1 VTGQLADHAEPAAP
15 AAQNAPPPVVARPWR
30 VRRAVPI
37 RAALWVVAGAL
48 AVFDLVL
55 IQTAGELDSM
65 PFQLAMLAACST
77 VAGGLVAWKQ
87 LPGNQVGPIMT
98 LAGFNFLC
106 IFLIHSR
113 SDPLYTIG
121 LAVQASYTG
130 LLVHLLL
137 AYPAGRLARRER
149 RLVVVAG
156 YAVPGALWLAHL
168 LVHDPNRPSPDN
180 GGGAF
185 ERPDNLLLVT
195 SQPTLDDLLQVVVGC
210 WNALLL
216 TCMVVVLVWR
226 WRHASPIARRLVAPV
241 LWVGVVWAA
250 HKAWQWLPLAELKAS
265 LYRHKDGYINLLGT
279 IDDLL
284 GWAEILVLV
293 AALLFAAVLRQ
304 RLARSGVADL
314 VLELDATPAPGR
326 LQQALA
332 RSLGDPSVRV
342 LYRTPQQRGW
352 VDSAGR
358 QAAPPADTD
367 PSRAVVTVTRGG
379 RVVAAIV
386 HDAALR
392 DQPLRVRGAAA
403 TAGLALENERLGAL
417 ARARLDEVRAS
428 RARVVAAGDAARRR
442 IERDLHDGAQQYLI
456 ALYLQLRQVE
466 AQTAGAPAEALEAEL
481 EATATAA
488 ERLNQEL
495 RALADGIHPA
505 ALSERGLPGALAAL
519 AATAPV
525 PVRVL
530 AVPERRLPEPV
541 EAAAWFVVS
550 ELVTNAA
557 KFAQATGVTVQA
569 VLESEL
575 HVRVEDDGVGGVV
588 VTAGGG
594 LEGLRD
600 RVAALRGR
608 LEVDSPAGAGTRVDA
623 WLPLDGTGR

>member
-15 AAQNAPPPVVARPWR
+15 AAQNAPPPGAARPWR
-30 VRRAVPI
+30 LRRAVPI
-37 RAALWVVAGAL
+37 RAALWVAGGAL

-55 IQTAGELDSM
+55 FQTAGVLDLM
-65 PFQLAMLAACST
+65 PFQLGMLAACST
-77 VAGGLVAWKQ
+77 VAGGLLVWKR

-98 LAGFNFLC
+98 LAGFNSLC

-121 LAVQASYTG
+121 LAVLAGSTG
-130 LLVHLLL
+130 LLMHLLL
-137 AYPAGRLARRER
+137 AYPTGRLTRRER
-149 RLVVVAG
+149 WLVVVAG
-156 YAVPGALWLAHL
+156 YAVPGVLWLAHL

-180 GGGAF
+180 AGGAF
-185 ERPDNLLLVT
+185 QRPDNVLMVT
-195 SQPTLDDLLQVVVGC
+195 SVPALDDLLQVVVG
-210 WNALLL
+210 WWYALLL
-216 TCMVVVLVWR
+216 GCLVVVLVRR
-226 WRHASPIARRLVAPV
+226 WRRASPIARRLVAPV
-241 LWVGVVWAA
+241 LWAGVIWAV
-250 HKAWQWLPLAELKAS
+250 HKAWQWLPLAEFKAS
-265 LYRHKDGYINLLGT
+265 LYRDRSGYINLLGM

-284 GWAEILVLV
+284 GWVEILAVV
-293 AALLFAAVLRQ
+293 AALVFAAVLRQ
-304 RLARSGVADL
+304 RLARAGVADL
-314 VLELDATPAPGR
+314 VLELDDTPAPER

-332 RSLGDPSVRV
+332 RSLGDPSVQI
-342 LYRTPQQRGW
+342 LYRRHDEYGW

-358 QAAPPADTD
+358 SAALPADTD

-428 RARVVAAGDAARRR
+428 RARVVAAGDTARRR

-456 ALYLQLRQVE
+456 ALYLQLRQLE
-466 AQTAGAPAEALEAEL
+466 AQAASAPAEALEAEL
-481 EATATAA
+481 EAAATAA

-519 AATAPV
+519 AATTPV

-550 ELVTNAA
+550 ELVANAA
-557 KFAQATGVTVQA
+557 KYAQATGVTVRA

-623 WLPLDGTGR
+623 WLPVDGTGR

>member
-1 VTGQLADHAEPAAP
+1 VTGQLADHAEPAA
-15 AAQNAPPPVVARPWR
+15 QNAPPAGAAQPWR
-30 VRRAVPI
+30 ARRAVPV
-37 RAALWVVAGAL
+37 RAALWVAGGAL
-48 AVFDLVL
+48 AVVDLVL
-55 IQTAGELDSM
+55 FQTARVLDLP
-65 PFQLAMLAACST
+65 PFQIGLLTACIA
-77 VAGGLVAWKQ
+77 VAGGLLAWKRQ
-87 LPGNQVGPIMT
+87 PGNQVGPIMT
-98 LAGFNFLC
+98 LAGLSFLC
-106 IFLIHSR
+106 AFLIHSR
-113 SDPLYTIG
+113 SALLYTVG
-121 LAVQASYTG
+121 LAAQVISTG
-130 LLVHLLL
+130 VLVHLLL

-149 RLVVVAG
+149 LLIVVG
-156 YAVPGALWLAHL
+156 CYAVPGALWLAHL

-195 SQPTLDDLLQVVVGC
+195 SVPALDDLLQVVVGC
-210 WNALLL
+210 WYALLL
-216 TCMVVVLVWR
+216 AGLVVLLVRR
-226 WRHASPIARRLVAPV
+226 WRRASPIARRLVAPV
-241 LWVGVVWAA
+241 LWAGVVWGV
-250 HKAWQWLPLAELKAS
+250 HKSWQWLPLAELQAS
-265 LYRHKDGYINLLGT
+265 LYRDDSGYINLLGT

-284 GWAEILVLV
+284 GWVEILILV
-293 AALLFAAVLRQ
+293 AALVFAGVLRQ

-314 VLELDATPAPGR
+314 VLELDAAPAPER
-326 LQQALA
+326 LRQALA
-332 RSLGDPSVRV
+332 RSLGDQSVQV
-342 LYRTPQQRGW
+342 LYRRQEGQGW
-352 VDSAGR
+352 VDSTGR
-358 QAAPPADTD
+358 QAAPPVDTD

-392 DQPLRVRGAAA
+392 DQSLRVRGAAA

-456 ALYLQLRQVE
+456 ALYLQLRQIE
-466 AQTAGAPAEALEAEL
+466 AQTATAAAEALGAEL
-481 EATATAA
+481 EAAAAAA

-505 ALSERGLPGALAAL
+505 VLSERGLPGALAVL
-519 AATAPV
+519 AANAPL
-525 PVRVL
+525 PVWVV

-541 EAAAWFVVS
+541 EAAGWFVVS
-550 ELVTNAA
+550 ELVANAA
-557 KFAQATGVTVQA
+557 KYARARGVTVRA
-569 VLESEL
+569 VLDHEL

-608 LEVDSPAGAGTRVDA
+608 LEVDSPPGAGTRVDA
-623 WLPLDGTGR
+623 WLPVDGDDR